1 MEPNKTD
8 VLKALQ
14 NLIDAAK
21 EEKSGIQLYWII
33 KDFEK
38 VLASAKTEL
47 DEIIYSPLNQ
57 QQ

>member
-1 MEPNKTD
+1 MELDKTD

-14 NLIDAAK
+14 TLVDTAK
-21 EEKSGIQLYWII
+21 EEKSGIQLYWLI

-38 VLASAKTEL
+38 VLASAKVEL
-47 DEIIYSPLNQ
+47 DEIIYSSLNQ

>member
-14 NLIDAAK
+14 TLVDAAK
-21 EEKSGIQLYWII
+21 EEKSGIQLYWLI